1 MPISTRRPVSISA
14 GIALLGAAALIA
26 LVSTALAQ
34 DAAGTS
40 CAATET
46 MRGGRNLYVPN
57 APLVRD
63 LGQGFVVSGTVRQAG
78 TCAALPNVRVQI
90 WASTERGGEGEPSN
104 LGSVMTESDGSFR
117 LETSP
122 IVPNFGQA
130 HIHVAYDDPVY
141 GTVFL
146 RPLLGSSDDTAI
158 RVDMNLVPTDARD
171 PAGS

>member
-1 MPISTRRPVSISA
+1 MPFSKPSAAPLLLRCGLLGVSTFALPVST
-14 GIALLGAAALIA
+14 GA
-26 LVSTALAQ
+26 AQ
-34 DAAGTS
+34 DAGAS
-40 CAATET
+40 ACAVTET

-63 LGQGFVVSGTVRQAG
+63 LGQGFVVSGIVRQAG
-78 TCAALPNVRVQI
+78 TCAPLPNVRVQI

-104 LGSVMTESDGSFR
+104 RGSVMTAADGSFR

-130 HIHVAYDDPVY
+130 HIHVAYDDPGY

-146 RPLLGSSDDTAI
+146 RPLLGSSGDTAI
-158 RVDMNLVPTDARD
+158 RVDMNLAPSDARD
-171 PAGS
+171 PSGS

>member
-1 MPISTRRPVSISA
+1 MPLPSSLLCVS
-14 GIALLGAAALIA
+14 ALLG
-26 LVSTALAQ
+26 TALLAVPMSVAYAQ
-34 DAAGTS
+34 DAGGAG

-63 LGQGFVVSGTVRQAG
+63 LGQGFVVTGIVRQAG
-78 TCAALPNVRVQI
+78 TCAPLPNVRVQI

-104 LGSVMTESDGSFR
+104 RGSVVTGADGSFR

-130 HIHVAYDDPVY
+130 HIHMAYDDPGY

-146 RPLLGSSDDTAI
+146 RPLLNSRYDTAI
-158 RVDMNLVPTDARD
+158 RVDMNLAPTDARN